1 MTTPE
6 LTGETNHPLGLGEQP
21 AQSLTQALGRKGSR
35 AGRPAPLHL
44 SGAKEGWAA
53 EHPLSP
59 AGPAQEPTP
68 SPHSSSHKARLEDS
82 QGPFSAQITEGLG
95 RDPKTR
101 KALSLGNHQACGPG
115 PRELSRLPWGPSSAV
130 RLAQASVCSS
140 RAPTVKSWLPSSQP
154 AWHFPA
160 TPMQPKLTCGAL
172 PSRGQTLI

>member
-1 MTTPE
+1 MAYGSSRARDRTSVTAAIRATAVTTPE

-21 AQSLTQALGRKGSR
+21 AQNLTQALGRKGSR
-35 AGRPAPLHL
+35 AGGPVPLRL

-82 QGPFSAQITEGLG
+82 QGPFSVRITEGLG

-115 PRELSRLPWGPSSAV
+115 PRG
-130 RLAQASVCSS
+130 
-140 RAPTVKSWLPSSQP
+140 
-154 AWHFPA
+154 FPA
-160 TPMQPKLTCGAL
+160 SPGAL
-172 PSRGQTLI
+172 SLLLGWPRPQFAAAEPQL